1 MEKGKK
7 WHIWTYWR
15 CVWMMSKREHVQH
28 VSFLLLSADSKYRIK
43 TYQNHF
49 HRIKSPWNPWLS
61 SMPWAEILTYFQSKP
76 LFNQLLHNKRIQ
88 HFFFVLNMADYRN
101 LNLSTTVLLLPEAAN
116 WSSLIGIKGFI
127 LYNWF

>member
-15 CVWMMSKREHVQH
+15 CVCIMSKREHVQH

-49 HRIKSPWNPWLS
+49 HRINHPGTPDSAPCHGLRFWPIFSLNL
-61 SMPWAEILTYFQSKP
+61 